1 MFRKDFELLN
11 EAYNQKINEF
21 TGSMGIPGNNSAGAG
36 LNTDRLQSV
45 KLPQKGQKVLITTPI
60 NKPGTQTPQGATI
73 TPVEGEEANK
83 ICAAKGGNC
92 ICSGCPACIAN
103 QKNVRLQPQQ
113 SVQSGEDCEECGGA
127 CGVEREDTDSDT
139 YMAKQL
145 VYRIFKLSTMIYSLL
160 AKGGCDAKV
169 EAWVLDKISKAHD
182 NLNSVF
188 GYKDFEDFKKSIQS
202 MGGLYEET
210 EIDLYNAFNNGGDNL
225 IAAIKGILSKES
237 KETKQQVFAEVIKLL
252 DS

>member
-1 MFRKDFELLN
+1 MFRRDFELLN
-11 EAYNQKINEF
+11 EAYTKKINEF
-21 TGSMGIPGNNSAGAG
+21 TGSMGIQGDNAPGSG
-36 LNTDRLQSV
+36 LTPDKIKNVTMPA
-45 KLPQKGQKVLITTPI
+45 KKVLVTTPI
-60 NKPGTQTPQGATI
+60 NKPGDKTPKPTTI
-73 TPVEGEEANK
+73 TPIGNEDCEY
-83 ICAAKGGNC
+83 AAKGCKCGNC
-92 ICSGCPACIAN
+92 TQCTMNKDSEN
-103 QKNVRLQPQQ
+103 
-113 SVQSGEDCEECGGA
+113 CEECGGA
-127 CGVEREDTDSDT
+127 CGVEKEDSDSDT

-145 VYRIFKLSTMIYSLL
+145 LYRTFKLSSMIYSLM

-188 GYKDFEDFKKSIQS
+188 GYKDFEDFKNSISS

-210 EIDLYNAFNNGGDNL
+210 EMDLYNALNSGGDQL
-225 IAAIKGILSKES
+225 IQALKHVLKKES

>member
-1 MFRKDFELLN
+1 MFRRDFEQLN
-11 EAYNQKINEF
+11 EAYNHKINEF
-21 TGSMGIPGNNSAGAG
+21 TGSMGIQGDNAPGSG
-36 LNTDRLQSV
+36 LSPDKLKSV
-45 KLPQKGQKVLITTPI
+45 NMPKKGDKVLVTTPI
-60 NKPGTQTPQGATI
+60 NAPGTKNPQASTI
-73 TPVEGEEANK
+73 KKMEDEEEN
-83 ICAAKGGNC
+83 N
-92 ICSGCPACIAN
+92 
-103 QKNVRLQPQQ
+103 
-113 SVQSGEDCEECGGA
+113 EDCEECGGA
-127 CGVEREDTDSDT
+127 CGVEQEDTDSDT

-145 VYRIFKLSTMIYSLL
+145 VYRIFKLSTMIYGLMVK
-160 AKGGCDAKV
+160 AGCEAKV

-210 EIDLYNAFNNGGDNL
+210 EIDLYNAFNRGGDDL
-225 IAAIKGILSKES
+225 IKALKNVLSKES

>member
-11 EAYNQKINEF
+11 ETYHKKINEF
-21 TGSMGIPGNNSAGAG
+21 TGSMGIQGDNAPGSG
-36 LNTDRLQSV
+36 LSPD
-45 KLPQKGQKVLITTPI
+45 KIQKVGMPKKVIVTTPI
-60 NKPGTQTPQGATI
+60 NKPGEKNPKPSTI
-73 TPVEGEEANK
+73 TPIDDGEN
-83 ICAAKGGNC
+83 
-92 ICSGCPACIAN
+92 
-103 QKNVRLQPQQ
+103 
-113 SVQSGEDCEECGGA
+113 CEECGGA
-127 CGVEREDTDSDT
+127 CGVEHEDTDSDA

-160 AKGGCDAKV
+160 VKGGCDQKV

-188 GYKDFEDFKKSIQS
+188 GYKDFEDFKKSIQA

-210 EIDLYNAFNNGGDNL
+210 EIDLYNALNKGGDGL
-225 IAAIKGILSKES
+225 INALKNILKKES
-237 KETKQQVFAEVIKLL
+237 IETRQQVFAEVIKLL

>member
-11 EAYNQKINEF
+11 EAYANKINEF
-21 TGSMGIPGNNSAGAG
+21 TGSMGIQGDNAPGSG
-36 LNTDRLQSV
+36 LSPDKIKNV
-45 KLPQKGQKVLITTPI
+45 NLPGKKVLVTTPI
-60 NKPGTQTPQGATI
+60 NKPGEKNPKPSTI
-73 TPVEGEEANK
+73 TPVDSEDCEYAVKGCSCNGCAQCKANK
-83 ICAAKGGNC
+83 E
-92 ICSGCPACIAN
+92 S
-103 QKNVRLQPQQ
+103 
-113 SVQSGEDCEECGGA
+113 EDCEECGGT
-127 CGVEREDTDSDT
+127 CGVEVEDTDSDV

-160 AKGGCDAKV
+160 VKGGCDSKV

-188 GYKDFEDFKKSIQS
+188 GYKDFEDFKKTIQS

-210 EIDLYNAFNNGGDNL
+210 EIDLYNAVNRGGDEL
-225 IAAIKGILSKES
+225 ITALKKILSKES
-237 KETKQQVFAEVIKLL
+237 KETKHQVFAEVIKLL

>member
-1 MFRKDFELLN
+1 MFRRDFEQLN
-11 EAYNQKINEF
+11 EAYNHKINEF
-21 TGSMGIPGNNSAGAG
+21 TGSMGIQGDNAPGSG
-36 LNTDRLQSV
+36 LSPDKLKSV
-45 KLPQKGQKVLITTPI
+45 NMPKKGDKVLVTTPI
-60 NKPGTQTPQGATI
+60 NAPGTKNPQASTI
-73 TPVEGEEANK
+73 KKMEDEEVNK

-92 ICSGCPACIAN
+92 KCGGCEACVEN
-103 QKNVRLQPQQ
+103 QENN
-113 SVQSGEDCEECGGA
+113 EDCEECGGA
-127 CGVEREDTDSDT
+127 CGVEQEDTDSDT

-145 VYRIFKLSTMIYSLL
+145 VYRIFKLSTMIYGLMVK
-160 AKGGCDAKV
+160 AGCEAKV

-210 EIDLYNAFNNGGDNL
+210 EIDLYNAFNRGGDDL
-225 IAAIKGILSKES
+225 IKALKNVLSKES